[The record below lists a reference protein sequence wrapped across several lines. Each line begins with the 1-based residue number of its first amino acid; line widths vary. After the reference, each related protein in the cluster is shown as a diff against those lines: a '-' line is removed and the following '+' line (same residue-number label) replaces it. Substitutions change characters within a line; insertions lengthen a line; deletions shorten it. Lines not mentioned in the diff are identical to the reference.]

1 MGWICGSFFSLLCG
15 CSGAEKPSAPA
26 DSATTG
32 SRESGADSRE
42 SGADSRESSADS
54 RDSGAD
60 DSGMAEWDGQ
70 PCAAYGPEI
79 ALGQVTEPSLN
90 EISGIAVSRRNPG
103 VVWVHEDSG
112 AEPLIHGLNRDG
124 TVAGVIR
131 LEGVENTDWEDIAV
145 GVCDP
150 LEPERSCVVVGDI
163 GTLGTARADFLLLR
177 FEEPLLDGTGGE
189 QVIAPEVYPVVYPE
203 AAEDAESLALTPEGL
218 PVVVTKREDAT
229 AGVFRLPDWSAGV
242 WEAAGEVPTGAA
254 GEDLTARATAADLW
268 PDGSRLILR
277 TYFHIWE
284 FYPADDLSALPLP
297 VELDG
302 AFELQGEAIA
312 WDTAEG
318 GFLQISEGVTPTL
331 YRVPCG

>member
-1 MGWICGSFFSLLCG
+1 MGWIFGSFFSLLFG
-15 CSGAEKPSAPA
+15 CSGAEKSSALT
-26 DSATTG
+26 DSPEY
-32 SRESGADSRE
+32 RQPDSRAGDSQE
-42 SGADSRESSADS
+42 SRADS
-54 RDSGAD
+54 RDSHTG
-60 DSGMAEWDGQ
+60 DSGTVEWDGQ
-70 PCAAYGPEI
+70 PCTAYGSEI
-79 ALGQVTEPSLN
+79 ALGQVMEESLN
-90 EISGIAVSRRNPG
+90 EISGVAVSRRNPG

-124 TVAGVIR
+124 TVAGVLR
-131 LEGVENTDWEDIAV
+131 LEGVENIDWEDIAV

-163 GTLGTARADFLLLR
+163 GTLGTARAVFSLLR

-189 QVIAPEVYPVVYPE
+189 QVIAPEVYPVVYPV
-203 AAEDAESLALTPEGL
+203 AEDSESLALTAEGL

-229 AGVFRLPDWSAGV
+229 AGVFWLPDWSAGV
-242 WEAAGEVPTGAA
+242 WEAMGEVPTGAA

-277 TYFHIWE
+277 TYFHIWQ
-284 FYPADDLSALPLP
+284 FDPADDLSALPPPL
-297 VELDG
+297 ELDG

-312 WDTAEG
+312 WDTEQG
-318 GFLQISEGVTPTL
+318 GFLQISEGVEPTL